1 MKSNNWHN
9 KLENKSQNKI
19 HKKVSF
25 NLSPQEKHPHHSIDT
40 NYHQDVMT
48 KSHQEV
54 TKAKDSNIIVSVR
67 VRPLNSKELD
77 VTNIEILKINNN
89 QLLVSDP
96 IEYNGPEEIF
106 KNRSREQIFTFDY
119 AFSKESTQVSLNLI
133 SGRDL

>member
-1 MKSNNWHN
+1 
-9 KLENKSQNKI
+9 
-19 HKKVSF
+19 
-25 NLSPQEKHPHHSIDT
+25 
-40 NYHQDVMT
+40 MT